1 MIPSPVMVSLRY
13 CKKVLL
19 QGATFMNSPAWNIHP
34 YFCEDLTVDSVKIRN
49 PYYAQNGDGIDVES
63 CTNVHIHHSTFETGD
78 DAICMKS
85 GKNAIARRI
94 EGPCSNVYIHDC
106 LVNEGHGGFV
116 IGSEMSRGGKDILV
130 ENCTFVGT
138 DVGVRMKSAL
148 GRGGVV
154 ENITLRNIHMSEIKG
169 EAVILTMSY
178 VLNSLN
184 RNETIAM
191 ENEEDIPYFR
201 DLSMENIEVT
211 GCRQFTKIE
220 PLQGRPETIRNVV
233 VNGQKLA

>member
-1 MIPSPVMVSLRY
+1 M
-13 CKKVLL
+13 
-19 QGATFMNSPAWNIHP
+19 
-34 YFCEDLTVDSVKIRN
+34 
-49 PYYAQNGDGIDVES
+49 
-63 CTNVHIHHSTFETGD
+63 
-78 DAICMKS
+78 
-85 GKNAIARRI
+85 
-94 EGPCSNVYIHDC
+94 
-106 LVNEGHGGFV
+106 
-116 IGSEMSRGGKDILV
+116 V

-154 ENITLRNIHMSEIKG
+154 ENITLRNIYMSEIKG

-184 RNETIAM
+184 RNETVAM

-201 DLSMENIEVT
+201 NLSMENIEVT

-233 VNGQKLA
+233 VNGQKLV

>member
-1 MIPSPVMVSLRY
+1 M
-13 CKKVLL
+13 
-19 QGATFMNSPAWNIHP
+19 
-34 YFCEDLTVDSVKIRN
+34 
-49 PYYAQNGDGIDVES
+49 
-63 CTNVHIHHSTFETGD
+63 
-78 DAICMKS
+78 
-85 GKNAIARRI
+85 
-94 EGPCSNVYIHDC
+94 
-106 LVNEGHGGFV
+106 
-116 IGSEMSRGGKDILV
+116 
-130 ENCTFVGT
+130 GT

-154 ENITLRNIHMSEIKG
+154 ENITLRNIYMSEIKG

-184 RNETIAM
+184 RNETVAM

-201 DLSMENIEVT
+201 NLSMENIEVT

-233 VNGQKLA
+233 VNGQKLV

>member
-1 MIPSPVMVSLRY
+1 MEHIQV
-13 CKKVLL
+13 
-19 QGATFMNSPAWNIHP
+19 
-34 YFCEDLTVDSVKIRN
+34 RN

-63 CTNVHIHHSTFETGD
+63 CTNVHIHHSVFETGD

-85 GKNAIARRI
+85 GKNAIARKI
-94 EGPCSNVYIHDC
+94 QGPCSNVYIHDC

-116 IGSEMSRGGKDILV
+116 IGSEMSRGVRDILV

-184 RNETIAM
+184 REETIAM
-191 ENEEDIPYFR
+191 ENEDDIPYFR
-201 DLSMENIEVT
+201 NLQMENIEVT
-211 GCRQFTKIE
+211 GCRPVHKDRAFT
-220 PLQGRPETIRNVV
+220 
-233 VNGQKLA
+233 GQAGDNSKCSH